1 MRLENVVAV
10 TKREYL
16 QRVKTK
22 GFWIGTLILPLFIG
36 ALTVIPGLLISTSKT
51 SQSIVVVDET
61 GRVGEA
67 FAERANARDGST
79 PKGGRERGLA
89 VDESQMARFE
99 VKVQPPAA
107 DRKAQRAD
115 LDRRVQEKSIDAWI
129 WIGPGVFA
137 GDRVEYHARSVSNVF
152 TQDALRDDLSWIV
165 RRERLQQAGID
176 PERVDELTRSVKLE
190 TQRVSEKGSRA
201 EAGELGMFFA
211 LGMFLIL
218 YMAMLLWGQQ
228 VMNGVLEEK
237 GSRVIEVVISAV
249 TSFELM
255 MGKLVGICLV
265 GLTQLGVWFGTIA
278 VLTAPGVVAAM
289 ALMPPGKSLPT
300 LTAPILIHLF
310 LLFILGFFAFATLY
324 AAIGAS
330 FNNLQEAQQAAS
342 VVAIFIIVPVMV
354 MWPVIN
360 DPNSR
365 MATVLSLIPVFTP
378 LLMPLRLLIEM
389 PPAWQ
394 LALAYVLTMG
404 FVVGMVWFCSKI
416 YRVGILMYGK
426 KPTFKEIWK
435 WTRYA

>member
-1 MRLENVVAV
+1 MRPENVLVI

-22 GFWIGTLILPLFIG
+22 GFWIATLILPLAIG
-36 ALTVIPGLLISTSKT
+36 AITVLPGLLISKSR
-51 SQSIVVVDET
+51 SYQSVVVVDET
-61 GRVGEA
+61 GKVGVPFAARASARTGEA
-67 FAERANARDGST
+67 
-79 PKGGRERGLA
+79 PKGGRQRGLMQ
-89 VDESQMARFE
+89 DESQSALFD
-99 VKVQPPAA
+99 VKVEPLAA
-107 DRKAQRAD
+107 DRQAQRAE
-115 LDRRVQEKSIDAWI
+115 LDRRVREKEIDAWL
-129 WIGPGVFA
+129 WIGPGVFE
-137 GDRVEYHARSVSNVF
+137 GNRVEYHARSVSNVF
-152 TQDALRDDLSWIV
+152 TQEALKDDLSNVV
-165 RRERLQQAGID
+165 RRARLQQAGID
-176 PERVDELTRSVKLE
+176 PERLEELTRPVRLE

-201 EAGELGMFFA
+201 EGGVVGMFFA
-211 LGMFLIL
+211 LGLFMIL
-218 YMAMLLWGQQ
+218 YVSMLIWGQQ

-249 TSFELM
+249 TAFELM
-255 MGKLVGICLV
+255 MGKLIGICLV
-265 GLTQLGVWFGTIA
+265 GLTQLGIWLGTMA
-278 VLTAPGVVAAM
+278 VLTAPGIVATM
-289 ALMPPGKSLPT
+289 ALVPPGASPPSLTP
-300 LTAPILIHLF
+300 AVLIHF
-310 LLFILGFFAFATLY
+310 ILLFILGFFAFATLY

-342 VVAIFIIVPVMV
+342 IVAIFIVIPVMV

-365 MATVLSLIPVFTP
+365 MATVLSLVPLFTP
-378 LLMPLRLLIEM
+378 LLMPLRIAIEM

-394 LALAYVLTMG
+394 LALAYVLTLG

>member
-1 MRLENVVAV
+1 MRLDNVVV
-10 TKREYL
+10 MTKREYL

-22 GFWIGTLILPLFIG
+22 GFWIGTLILPLFVV
-36 ALTVIPGLLISTSKT
+36 AMTVLPGLLIAKSETR
-51 SQSIVVVDET
+51 QSIVAVDET
-61 GRVGEA
+61 GRLAGP
-67 FAERANARDGST
+67 FAARANARAGQT

-89 VDESQMARFE
+89 VDESRMARFDVE
-99 VKVQPPAA
+99 VEPLAA
-107 DRKAQRAD
+107 DRTAQRAA
-115 LDRRVQEKSIDAWI
+115 LDRRVRAKEIGAWV
-129 WIGPGVFA
+129 WIGPGVLA
-137 GDRVEYHARSVSNVF
+137 GEPVEYHARSVSNLF
-152 TQDALRDDLSWIV
+152 TQDALRDDLSWVV
-165 RRERLQQAGID
+165 RRARLEQAGID
-176 PERVDELTRSVKLE
+176 PERVDELTRPVRLA
-190 TQRVSEKGSRA
+190 TQRISEKGSRA
-201 EAGELGMFFA
+201 EGGAGGMFFA
-211 LGMFLIL
+211 LGLFMML
-218 YMAMLLWGQQ
+218 YVSMLLWGQQ

-265 GLTQLGVWFGTIA
+265 GLTQLGIWLGTVA

-289 ALMPPGKSLPT
+289 ALMPKGSALPT
-300 LTAPILIHLF
+300 VTPAILVHFI

-330 FNNLQEAQQAAS
+330 FNNVQEAQQAAS
-342 VVAIFIIVPVMV
+342 VAAIFIVIPVFV
-354 MWPVIN
+354 MWPIIN
-360 DPNSR
+360 DSTSR
-365 MATVLSLIPVFTP
+365 MATVLSLIPLFTP
-378 LLMPLRLLIEM
+378 LLMPLRIVIEM

-394 LALAYVLTMG
+394 LALAYALTLG